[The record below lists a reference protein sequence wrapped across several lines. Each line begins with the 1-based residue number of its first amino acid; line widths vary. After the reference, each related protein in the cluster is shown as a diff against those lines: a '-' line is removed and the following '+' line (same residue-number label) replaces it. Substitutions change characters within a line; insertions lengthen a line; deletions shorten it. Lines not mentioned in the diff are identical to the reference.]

1 MNDSWP
7 ADIVLETDLSPST
20 WIAPR
25 LLPWGREGTP
35 IASVVPTGY
44 PAYVRVLHP
53 ASAPGPLDPSVTWR
67 EVTDWSGRT
76 YHSLMQFQ
84 RIAEPVHPT
93 DRPRPFDGSPRTGHM
108 SLSLCTA
115 LYEFLAG
122 WTTSPDCWLGIW
134 EGWGGLQYPQSMSF
148 FGDKPED
155 DSGLVDLATRVSE
168 APRFEHPARRYLL
181 ARAPIASVPTL
192 ADWPLGISPSLA
204 WPDDHAWC
212 VGTEIDFDSTLV
224 AMSTECAAA
233 LLSDD
238 RFEAVTVQPR
248 DRLDLYGDVV
258 NR

>member
-1 MNDSWP
+1 MNFSWP
-7 ADIVLETDLSPST
+7 TDIVLQTDLSPSA

-35 IASVVPTGY
+35 VASVVPTGY

-67 EVTDWSGRT
+67 EVTDWSGRN

-84 RIAEPVHPT
+84 RIAEPIHPA
-93 DRPRPFDGSPRTGHM
+93 DRLRPFNGSPWTGNM

-115 LYEFLAG
+115 FYGFLSA

-134 EGWGGLQYPQSMSF
+134 EGRGGLNDMQATVF
-148 FGDKPED
+148 LGDEHD
-155 DSGLVDLATRVSE
+155 QGSGLTVLAVNKL
-168 APRFEHPARRYLL
+168 PRFEHPMRRYLL
-181 ARAPIASVPTL
+181 ARTPIASVPTL
-192 ADWPLGISPSLA
+192 ADWPLGVSPNLA

-212 VGTEIDFDSTLV
+212 VGSEIDFDSTLV
-224 AMSTECAAA
+224 ATSTECAAA
-233 LLSDD
+233 LVSDD
-238 RFEAVTVQPR
+238 RFEAVTVQPG
-248 DRLDLYGDVV
+248 DRLDLFGDVI